1 MATSVT
7 PEINGYEL
15 TDDQV
20 GKLRSWCKGNAGAAS
35 SATGETL
42 TRPLAPVLVG
52 GDLFIYSMS
61 RMFFESYGV
70 RPLVLIAENVK
81 IVTTTKF
88 AEIMYVRGTD
98 DEPTLLGAL
107 KAVSDAIAPCDPML
121 HVLGTGDWYAR
132 TFARNAE
139 LLRSWGFTTPY
150 CDYDTF
156 DSITQKGIFQGICDE
171 LGIAHPGTY
180 AMPCDES
187 VEAVD
192 PYACPFSF
200 PVIAKP
206 SNSAA
211 WHYVEFDGKA
221 KVMTVDSAEELARVY
236 SALRPS
242 CYDKDLLVQDMIP
255 GFDESLYSI
264 TCFAWKGKVEFSV
277 LGHVLLQDHA
287 PSAIGNPVVIV
298 GDTEMPAWKVNLLND
313 ARRFLEKVNYTGFAN
328 FDVMHDSRDGS
339 YRFLEVNARLGRNS
353 WYLSLAGIDLPR
365 VMVDHWIAPACLGT
379 EPTATYGTQGEP
391 SHASRAFTF
400 KMVPDAVIKRY
411 AASCA
416 DKDYALS
423 DKADESPV
431 LCKAD
436 TLEHRFWG
444 WVTNMNQ
451 IRKFKRY
458 VGDARK

>member
-20 GKLRSWCKGNAGAAS
+20 SKLRSWCKGNAGAAS
-35 SATGETL
+35 SATGETF

-88 AEIMYVRGTD
+88 AEIMYVHGTD

-107 KAVSDAIAPCDPML
+107 KAVSDAVAPCDPML

-313 ARRFLEKVNYTGFAN
+313 AKRFLEKVNYTGFAN
-328 FDVMHDSRDGS
+328 FDVMYDSRDGS

-379 EPTATYGTQGEP
+379 KPTATYGTQGEP

-436 TLEHRFWG
+436 TLEHRLWG
-444 WVTNMNQ
+444 WITNMNQ

-458 VGDARK
+458 VGDTRK